1 MLKVDLGNTT
11 QVTFFFCTFYMK
23 YDKLLYLSHTLLT
36 RIKGTLKKLI
46 KKIML
51 DIDTDMCEVETP
63 QSDGGFKSKTF
74 LV

>member
-1 MLKVDLGNTT
+1 
-11 QVTFFFCTFYMK
+11 MK
-23 YDKLLYLSHTLLT
+23 YDKLLYLSYTLLT

-51 DIDTDMCEVETP
+51 DIDTDMGEVETP